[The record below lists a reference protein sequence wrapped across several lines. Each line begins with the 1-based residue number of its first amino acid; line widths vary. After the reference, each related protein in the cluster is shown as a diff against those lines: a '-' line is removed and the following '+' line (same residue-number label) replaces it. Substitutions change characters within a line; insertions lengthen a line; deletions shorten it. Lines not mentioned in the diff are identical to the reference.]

1 MDKLETNFLKTQT
14 LQPLVWFRYINDV
27 FLLWT
32 QEEEN
37 LNDFF
42 R

>member
-27 FLLWT
+27 FFLGT
-32 QEEEN
+32 HEEEN
-37 LNDFF
+37 LNNFF